1 VNKYKTMEDHI
12 KAIRAMAKKKGVS
25 VTVAA
30 QKRPKAGHLRRHP
43 RHDEHLEEI
52 PLLEQGEDL
61 DKIYVKFAVNDA
73 DDIADITSGRIG
85 VEEA

>member
-30 QKRPKAGHLRRHP
+30 QKRPKPTRGHP

>member
-1 VNKYKTMEDHI
+1 MEDHI
-12 KAIRAMAKKKGVS
+12 KAIRVMAKKKGVS
-25 VTVAA
+25 VTVAT
-30 QKRPKAGHLRRHP
+30 QKRPRMKRRHP
-43 RHDEHLEEI
+43 RYDEHLEEI

-85 VEEA
+85 VED